1 VITAADIHR
10 RQGGLAGISLAIPP
24 GMMTAIIGPNGA
36 GKSTLL
42 DLLAGRTQPDSGEIT
57 FGGTPIEDW
66 SALAL
71 ARRRAFLPQAP
82 EVAFQVRVRDL
93 VALGRSPYHGT
104 PGALVDPLAIET
116 ALKMTDAWQFRDR
129 LYHRISGGE
138 RQRVQLARVITQLW
152 RPPQAEAESRYLM
165 LDEPTASLDPGHRLA
180 VMRLLRG
187 LVRDGI
193 GVVIALHDLNDAAR
207 FADDVVLL
215 ERGRVIGRGAPEDVL
230 RAETLS
236 AAYGAEA
243 ELLRAGDG
251 QTAIVFR

>member
-1 VITAADIHR
+1 VIVATDIHR
-10 RQGGLAGISLAIPP
+10 RQGGLAGISLTISA
-24 GMMTAIIGPNGA
+24 GVMTAIIGPNGA

-42 DLLAGRTQPDSGEIT
+42 DLIAGRTRLDRGEIA
-57 FGGTPIEDW
+57 FGGVAIADW
-66 SALAL
+66 SPLDL
-71 ARRRAFLPQAP
+71 ARRRAFLPQNP

-104 PGALVDPLAIET
+104 AGALVDAPAIET
-116 ALKMTDAWQFRDR
+116 ALKMTDAWHLRDR

-138 RQRVQLARVITQLW
+138 RQRVQLARVIAQLW
-152 RPPQAEAESRYLM
+152 RPPQAEGPARCLM

-187 LVRDGI
+187 LVEDGI

-207 FADDVVLL
+207 FADAVVLM
-215 ERGRVIGRGAPEDVL
+215 ERGCIIGRGAPQSVL
-230 RAETLS
+230 QAETLS

-251 QTAIVFR
+251 RTTIVFR

>member
-1 VITAADIHR
+1 
-10 RQGGLAGISLAIPP
+10 
-24 GMMTAIIGPNGA
+24 MTAIIGPNGA

-42 DLLAGRTQPDSGEIT
+42 DLLAGRTRADSGEIA
-57 FGGTPIEDW
+57 FDGAAIEDW
-66 SALAL
+66 SPLAL

-104 PGALVDPLAIET
+104 AGALVDPLAIET

-138 RQRVQLARVITQLW
+138 RQRVQLARVMAQLW
-152 RPPQAEAESRYLM
+152 RPPSAEGDARYLM

-180 VMRLLRG
+180 VMRLLHD

-207 FADDVVLL
+207 FADEVVLL
-215 ERGRVIGRGAPEDVL
+215 ERGRVIGRGTPQAVL
-230 RAETLS
+230 QPETLS
-236 AAYGAEA
+236 TAYGAEA
-243 ELLRAGDG
+243 EILRAGDG
-251 QTAIVFR
+251 RTAIVFR